1 VRRRTVLRAAA
12 LGGAAATGALAL
24 APAGASAHGIVQRAD
39 VPIPEAVFAWGAAGI
54 LVISFIILALFW
66 PEPKLEGDSWR
77 PIGKGDPH
85 GAQPAFWL
93 VIDGFCGLVGVLL
106 LALVLWAGFDGVNT
120 PAANITPTFVYVI
133 FWNGL
138 VLASIF
144 FGDVFRAFNPW
155 RAAAKAFAWVAGAI
169 ARGPLP
175 EPLRYP
181 DRLGR
186 MPAAVGLAAFAAL
199 ELVVEDYNLP
209 RTVATAAVIYSV
221 VTWIGMALY
230 GIDRWLDRGESF
242 NVYFNLFSRVS
253 PLERREGILGVRKP
267 LSALTKVNP
276 LPGTVAFVAVM
287 IGGVTFDGFK
297 EGPVF
302 TDLTPH
308 LSDFWHSIGFDLKH
322 SLELANL
329 VGLIGAIAIVW
340 GFYELGSY
348 GAKTVGGGFTRDELA
363 RKFVHSLVPIAF
375 AYVAAHYMT
384 QLLFQGQAMA
394 YLGSDPLGRGWDIFG
409 GRDRGIDYGV
419 IGATATWYW
428 QVGFVVVGHVA
439 ALVLAHDRAL
449 VTYKDAREA
458 VRSQYWMLGVMVGFT
473 SLALWLLS
481 QANV

>member
-1 VRRRTVLRAAA
+1 MTRRSRLRAAA
-12 LGGAAATGALAL
+12 LAAAVATTAVALS
-24 APAGASAHGIVQRAD
+24 PASAAAHGISQRAD
-39 VPIPEAVFAWGAAGI
+39 IPIPEAVFAWGAAGI

-66 PEPKLEGDSWR
+66 PKPKLEGDSWQ
-77 PIGKGDPH
+77 PIGKGDPR

-93 VIDGFCGLVGVLL
+93 VIDVFCGVVGVLL
-106 LALVLWAGFDGVNT
+106 LALVLWAGFDGVQT
-120 PAANITPTFVYVI
+120 PAANIVPTFVYVI

-138 VLASIF
+138 VLVSLL

-155 RAAAKAFAWVAGAI
+155 RAAALGFAWIASAI

-181 DRLGR
+181 EKLGR
-186 MPAAVGLAAFAAL
+186 MPAALGLAAFAVL
-199 ELVVEDYNLP
+199 ELVVDDGNLP
-209 RTVATAAVIYSV
+209 KNVAIATLIYSIL
-221 VTWIGMALY
+221 TWIGMALY
-230 GIDRWLDRGESF
+230 GIDRWLDRGEAF
-242 NVYFNLFSRVS
+242 NVYFNLFSRVA
-253 PLERREGILGVRKP
+253 PLERREGILGVRRP
-267 LSALTKVNP
+267 LSALTRVDP

-297 EGPVF
+297 EGPLF

-308 LSDFWHSIGFDLKH
+308 LSDFWNSIGFDLKH

-329 VGLIGAIAIVW
+329 LGLIGCILVVW
-340 GFYELGSY
+340 GFYELASY
-348 GAKTVGGGFTRDELA
+348 GARTVGGGFTRDELA
-363 RKFVHSLVPIAF
+363 RRFVHSLVPIAF
-375 AYVAAHYMT
+375 VYVAAHYMT

-394 YLGSDPLGRGWDIFG
+394 YLGSDPLGRGWNLFG
-409 GRDRGIDYGV
+409 GQDSGIDYGV

-449 VTYKDAREA
+449 VMYDDAKVA
-458 VRSQYWMLGVMVGFT
+458 VKSQYWMLGVMVGFT

-481 QANV
+481 QANS